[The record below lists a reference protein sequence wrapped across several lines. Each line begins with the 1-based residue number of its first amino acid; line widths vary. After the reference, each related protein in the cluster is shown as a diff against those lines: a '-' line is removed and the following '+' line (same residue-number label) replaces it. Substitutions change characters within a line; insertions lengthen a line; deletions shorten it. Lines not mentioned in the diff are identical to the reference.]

1 MKRVQLTPQRGVVAL
16 MAVLFLMFMLLV
28 VLVIAHQMA
37 ATDVHDSS
45 AQNLSVEALFLA
57 ESGLETGGYRYRSGT
72 ACNSPG
78 FDLTQPLGSGSFAL
92 TAATYAPPATTLSAG
107 LAAASR
113 IVPVASIAGFAPH
126 GRIRIASEE
135 INYAGLSSSAANC
148 APAAAPC
155 FTGATRGVVGSPTPA
170 THPAGTAVN
179 QNQCL
184 IRSVGATNI
193 ARRTLE
199 AATTVKRVQ
208 SGTVTMSAPLT
219 PVTPPTKVVALTAV
233 DPARSF
239 VLCHN
244 RTNNG
249 SPNQRV
255 TCVLTNA
262 TTLTITSNQI
272 NAANVV
278 QWYVVEFTSGIA
290 VQRNATTLPAGGA
303 TSLISTVT
311 LPTPVDLTRSFV
323 LISERINDG
332 NQGRDQRWTIRARL
346 TSPTALEL
354 ARNEA
359 GAPVVVAWQVIQMQD
374 ATVQRGL
381 TTLLEGNVAAT
392 AAITA
397 VDMTKTFVVFSR
409 RGATVAAGREGR
421 YQVRGELTNPTT
433 LTFTRA
439 VNNAV
444 GGGVNDV
451 EIAWFAV
458 TLNDGTTVQ
467 RSTVTAGTGPASA
480 ILNVPLT
487 TAIVINRSFPI
498 ISISGGTDT
507 ENTRLD
513 DTSFTDA
520 FTTTTNL
527 QLQRS
532 NTAGSTGV
540 PATAAWFVV
549 NLGSPRIDWQEIV
562 P

>member
-1 MKRVQLTPQRGVVAL
+1 MKRVLLTAQRGVVAL
-16 MAVLFLMFMLLV
+16 MAVLFLLFMLGV
-28 VLVIAHQMA
+28 VLLIAHQMA

-45 AQNLSVEALFLA
+45 TQNLSVEALFLA

-78 FDLTQPLGSGSFAL
+78 FDLTQPLGSGSFTL

-135 INYAGLSSSAANC
+135 INYTGLASSAANC

-155 FTGATRGVVGSPTPA
+155 FTGATRGVMGSPTPA

-208 SGTVTMSAPLT
+208 SGTRQMAPAT
-219 PVTPPTKVVALTAV
+219 QTVVLPTAV

-262 TTLTITSNQI
+262 TTLTIRSIQN
-272 NAANVV
+272 NAANIV

-290 VQRNATTLPAGGA
+290 VQRNETTLPAGGA
-303 TSLISTVT
+303 TRFVSTIT
-311 LPTPVDLTRSFV
+311 LSPPVDLAKSFV

-346 TSPTALEL
+346 TSPTTLEL

-359 GAPVVVAWQVIQMQD
+359 GTAVTVAWQVIQVQD
-374 ATVQRGL
+374 ATVQS
-381 TTLLEGNVAAT
+381 NVAQINNGNNAVVVP
-392 AAITA
+392 ITA
-397 VDMTKTFVVFSR
+397 VDLTKTFVVFTR
-409 RGATVAAGREGR
+409 RAATGAQGREGR
-421 YQVRGELTNPTT
+421 YQVRGELTNATT
-433 LTFTRA
+433 LTFSRA
-439 VNNAV
+439 VNNNNA
-444 GGGVNDV
+444 GNV
-451 EIAWFAV
+451 EIAWFVV

-467 RSTVTAGTGPASA
+467 RGTTTVNAGSGFRD
-480 ILNVPLT
+480 VPL
-487 TAIVINRSFPI
+487 APIVVNRSFPI
-498 ISISGGTDT
+498 VSVSGGT
-507 ENTRLD
+507 NLLNSHLD
-513 DTSFTDA
+513 DTSLTDA
-520 FTTTTNL
+520 FTSTTNL
-527 QLQRS
+527 RLQRA
-532 NTAGSTGV
+532 NTAI
-540 PATAAWFVV
+540 PATADWFVV